1 MVNKKHTR
9 GEIVKR
15 PVIEEFK
22 AWKSQIPLLYDI
34 CISHAIQWPSLT
46 VEWLPE
52 RVEVSDGYYS
62 DQKVIIGTRADDN
75 QPNYLIIAQV
85 RLPLLDVSVYDVDSN
100 LDREDDRAKLVS
112 DTLGK
117 V

>member
-1 MVNKKHTR
+1 MVNKKHIR

-22 AWKSQIPLLYDI
+22 VWKSQIPFLYDI

-52 RVEVSDGYYS
+52 RVDASDGCFS
-62 DQKVIIGTRADDN
+62 TQKIIMGTCADDN
-75 QPNYLIIAQV
+75 KPNYLILAQV
-85 RLPLLDVSVYDVDSN
+85 RLPVLDVCVYDVDGN

-112 DTLGK
+112 DALGK